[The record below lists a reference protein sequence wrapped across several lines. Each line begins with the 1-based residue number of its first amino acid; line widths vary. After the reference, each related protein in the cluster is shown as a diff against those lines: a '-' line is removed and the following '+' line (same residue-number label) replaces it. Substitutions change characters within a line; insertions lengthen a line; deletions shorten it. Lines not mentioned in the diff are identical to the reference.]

1 MNPLTS
7 KKNAPEEAIASY
19 LAAVGRVWRTGVAT
33 EHSYRGALQ
42 DLLSAL
48 LPGFS
53 VVNEPKHIACGA
65 PDFILQRRNL
75 PVAFVEAKDIG
86 DDDLAGAKKSGNR
99 EQFDR
104 YKASLDTLA
113 FTDYLDFRLFLHGQ
127 PAGAVRIGEVL
138 RDRIAPLPENF
149 PAFLDL
155 VRALGSAEPR
165 KISTAPQLA
174 RLMAAKARLL
184 QDAASRFLRRDGAP
198 DAGGA
203 SGSTLGKLMSDFR
216 RILMPDVGIGEF
228 SDIYA
233 QTVTYGMFA
242 ARLHARTPEGFSRL
256 AAAALIPKSNPFLKD
271 LFTQLATNL
280 EEEIAWVVDGIA
292 ELFAA
297 ADVAKIMEDYGG
309 GGSASDPV
317 IHFYE
322 DFLREYDAGLRKDR
336 GVWYTPL
343 PVVRFIVGAVD
354 SLLQSAFGLPDGLAD
369 ASKTELAPEEFK
381 AGGGKPSLGR
391 TLARRVHR
399 VQVLDPATGTG
410 TFLAECIRRIHAKFA
425 GNEGMWPGYVA
436 ENLLPRLN
444 GFELLMASYTMAHV
458 KLDMV
463 LAATGCRD
471 GAARR
476 FNVFL
481 TDSLADGGAEG
492 CGRLFSLTL
501 GNEADAANRVKRD
514 CPVMVVLGNPP
525 YNGESGNRS
534 RFIMDLME
542 SYKKEPGGREK
553 LRERNPKWINDD
565 YVKFIRLAEDYVE
578 RNGSGIVAFV
588 NPHGY
593 LDAPTFRG
601 MRWRLLQ
608 TFDEIRV
615 LNLHGNAKK
624 KETAPDGSKDEN
636 VFAIMQGVCINVFVK
651 TGKRT
656 GPCRVF
662 YADLFGRRADKFAFL
677 ESTAFSGVPWQEV
690 SPAGPMYFFVPKDF
704 SLESEYRKGFSLPEL
719 MPVNG
724 VGIVSKRD
732 RIAFQDSL
740 EKMKA
745 VIHDFVS
752 LPEEQIRAKYAVRSE
767 SRDQKI
773 SFAVANV
780 NRCGMADKNFTRI
793 ACRPFD
799 TRWTYFTDCSRGFL
813 AYPVY
818 ALMHNFI
825 DGPNIGMCL
834 IRNSR
839 NGEVV
844 LPHVVEHIATKDVLS
859 SLDGCNI
866 FPLYLYE
873 ETLGGLERHANL
885 DEGIAAKIAA
895 AAGVGEVAPEE
906 VFDYV
911 YGMLHTP
918 EYRARYREFLKV
930 DFPRIPFPLD
940 GKEFRAVAKLGRV
953 LRECH
958 LLKDP
963 EPTLGER
970 TAAFPVAGDCRVE
983 KAEWAEGKVW
993 INAAQHFANVDAE
1006 DWEAWV
1012 GGYQPAQKWLKDRRG
1027 RVLSPAD
1034 LRHYRRIVLALRKTR
1049 RLMAQLS
1056 ALWRSRRQE

>member
-1 MNPLTS
+1 MNPPSS
-7 KKNAPEEAIASY
+7 KKNAPEAAIASY

-53 VVNEPKHIACGA
+53 VVNEPKHVACGA

-86 DDDLAGAKKSGNR
+86 DDDLAGTKKSGNR

-127 PAGAVRIGEVL
+127 PSGAVRIGEV
-138 RDRIAPLPENF
+138 RHDRIAPLPENF

-155 VRALGSAEPR
+155 VRALGSTEPR

-184 QDAASRFLRRDGAP
+184 QDAASRFLRRNDSS

-203 SGSTLGKLMSDFR
+203 AGTTLGKLMSDFR
-216 RILMPDVGIGEF
+216 RILMPEVGIGEF

-280 EEEIAWVVDGIA
+280 EDEIAWVVDGIA
-292 ELFAA
+292 ELFAV
-297 ADVAKIMEDYGG
+297 ADVPKIMADYGNCG
-309 GGSASDPV
+309 GVPASDPM

-322 DFLREYDAGLRKDR
+322 DFLAAYDAGLRKDR

-381 AGGGKPSLGR
+381 TGKKGQLP
-391 TLARRVHR
+391 TLSRRVHR

-410 TFLAECIRRIHAKFA
+410 TFLAECIWRIHAKFK

-463 LAATGCRD
+463 LAATGFRRD
-471 GAARR
+471 AFRR

-481 TDSLADGGAEG
+481 TDSLSDGGKDA
-492 CGRLFSLTL
+492 CGQLFSLTL
-501 GNEADAANRVKRD
+501 GNEAEAANRVKRD

-542 SYKKEPGGREK
+542 SYQKEPGGKEK
-553 LRERNPKWINDD
+553 LKERNPKWINDD

-578 RNGSGIVAFV
+578 RNGSGIAAFI

-601 MRWRLLQ
+601 MRWRLMQ
-608 TFDEIRV
+608 TFDEIYV

-636 VFAIMQGVCINVFVK
+636 VFAIMQGVCIDIFVK
-651 TGKRT
+651 TGKHA

-662 YADLFGRRADKFAFL
+662 YADLFGKRADKFSFL
-677 ESTAFSGVPWQEV
+677 ESTAFADVPWQEL
-690 SPAGPMYFFVPKDF
+690 SPSAPMYFFVPKNAQG
-704 SLESEYRKGFSLPEL
+704 EEEYAKGFSITEL
-719 MPVNG
+719 FPVGGCGITSAHDDFVSGTETDLLTRFSSFRDSKPMENLYKKFG
-724 VGIVSKRD
+724 VKEKSGWDIHKGHSELQGCQNLKAFIQPFAYRLFD
-732 RIAFQDSL
+732 RRHIFYQDSL
-740 EKMKA
+740 IWRSVRRIFDNFILGPNLGLVVKRGFPLDA
-745 VIHDFVS
+745 PPVFV
-752 LPEEQIRAKYAVRSE
+752 
-767 SRDQKI
+767 
-773 SFAVANV
+773 
-780 NRCGMADKNFTRI
+780 
-793 ACRPFD
+793 
-799 TRWTYFTDCSRGFL
+799 TDCISEFRYWSRS
-813 AYPVY
+813 
-818 ALMHNFI
+818 
-825 DGPNIGMCL
+825 GME
-834 IRNSR
+834 
-839 NGEVV
+839 GGDYV
-844 LPHVVEHIATKDVLS
+844 
-859 SLDGCNI
+859 
-866 FPLYLYE
+866 FPLHLYRAHMGTMLKE
-873 ETLGGLERHANL
+873 SNL
-885 DEGIAAKIAA
+885 DETIIAKIEETT
-895 AAGVGEVAPEE
+895 GKTTPEE
-906 VFDYV
+906 IFAYIYAV
-911 YGMLHTP
+911 LHTP
-918 EYRARYREFLKV
+918 EYRARYKEFLKV
-930 DFPRIPFPLD
+930 DFPRVPYPKD
-940 GKEFRAVAKLGRV
+940 RKTFRRLASIGQKLV
-953 LRECH
+953 ETH

-963 EPTLGER
+963 PPPLSEK
-970 TAAFPVAGDCRVE
+970 TAVFPKAGDCRVE
-983 KAEWAEGKVW
+983 EVRREDGKVF
-993 INAAQHFANVDAE
+993 INAVQYFDNVADGE
-1006 DWEAWV
+1006 WEAWI
-1012 GGYQPAQKWLKDRRG
+1012 GGYQPARKWLKDRKG
-1027 RVLSPAD
+1027 RILAPAD
-1034 LRHYRRIVLALRKTR
+1034 LLHYRRIVLALRRTR
-1049 RLMAQLS
+1049 ELVSGLS
-1056 ALWRSRRQE
+1056 ALAPDWL